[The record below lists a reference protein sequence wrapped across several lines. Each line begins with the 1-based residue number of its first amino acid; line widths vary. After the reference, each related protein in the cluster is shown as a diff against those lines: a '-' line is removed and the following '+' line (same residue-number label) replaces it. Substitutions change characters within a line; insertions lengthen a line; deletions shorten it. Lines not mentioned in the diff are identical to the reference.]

1 MYSGGK
7 GFQVLFKNYQHQISV
22 ADVRNCADHAM
33 YDAYTKSKGPI
44 KTVGSLTYYDFDQVY
59 LIVVPGPNMMWLD
72 WLHTAEAIAWFTEE
86 WDTVALQFDVLLT
99 GKKVGAG
106 ILLDL
111 GETAGLELIEALGS
125 RTMQS

>member
-1 MYSGGK
+1 
-7 GFQVLFKNYQHQISV
+7 
-22 ADVRNCADHAM
+22 M
-33 YDAYTKSKGPI
+33 YDAYTKSKGSI
-44 KTVGSLTYYDFDQVY
+44 KTVGSLTYYNFDKVY

-111 GETAGLELIEALGS
+111 GGTAELGLIEALGF
-125 RTMQS
+125 RTM

>member
-1 MYSGGK
+1 
-7 GFQVLFKNYQHQISV
+7 
-22 ADVRNCADHAM
+22 M

-106 ILLDL
+106 LLLDL
-111 GETAGLELIEALGS
+111 GETAGSGLIETLGS
-125 RTMQS
+125 RTM